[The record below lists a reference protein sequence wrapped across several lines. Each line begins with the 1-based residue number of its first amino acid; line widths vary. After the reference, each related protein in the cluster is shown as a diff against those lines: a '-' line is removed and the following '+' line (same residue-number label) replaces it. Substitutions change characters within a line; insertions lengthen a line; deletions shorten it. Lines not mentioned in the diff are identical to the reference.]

1 MKKFQWIEGLVAFVL
16 SSLPMEA
23 TAQFAY
29 GPVPENAMGLFTG
42 FKADQNGNFTPL
54 AGSPFGPGTGL
65 ASIAVNPVTN
75 LLYAYY
81 FDPPSRS
88 NPNRIQG
95 RVQPY
100 RIDSAGTPEPIG
112 HPLAYYPPP
121 ESPGLILISSGI
133 GLMSPSGNYLCMVN
147 TWTDEEG
154 FGARTN
160 LQFVRILKS
169 GSLTY
174 TPKDVYQFGN
184 GIQMM
189 TGHSSG
195 AFFFGE
201 DNGSVLGFRVE
212 SNFTLT
218 PISVSALPGPWSIG
232 FDRSGKYFYEFFSPG
247 TPYIGLGVFTVGPDG
262 SLTPIAGS
270 PFTDP
275 TGGFDVTNPL
285 FFHPN
290 GKYVYG
296 LGYPPQT
303 TVPGRIY
310 GYRIA
315 SNGQLVPL
323 PGSPYQLPGAQF
335 IAPELS
341 MAMDPGG
348 NFIMVSNPVN
358 NQNYANWVYLIQ
370 PDGTLIPGVNSPSST
385 IPPISCF
392 VGSSK

>member
-1 MKKFQWIEGLVAFVL
+1 MKKFLWILVAFVL

-29 GPVPENAMGLFTG
+29 GPAPENAMGLFAG
-42 FKADQNGNFTPL
+42 FEADQSGNFTPL
-54 AGSPFGPGTGL
+54 AGSPFGPDTGL
-65 ASIAVNPVTN
+65 TSMAVNPVTN
-75 LLYAYY
+75 LLYASY

-112 HPLAYYPPP
+112 HPLAYYPPS
-121 ESPGLILISSGI
+121 ELPGLILISSGI
-133 GLMSPSGNYLCMVN
+133 GLMSPSGTYLCMVN

-184 GIQMM
+184 GIQMIA
-189 TGHSSG
+189 GHPSG

-201 DNGSVLGFRVE
+201 DSGSVLGFRVE

-232 FDRSGKYFYEFFSPG
+232 FDRSGKYFYEFFNPG
-247 TPYIGLGVFTVGPDG
+247 TPYIGLGVFTVGSDG
-262 SLTPIAGS
+262 SLAPIAGS

-290 GKYVYG
+290 GKYVYA

-303 TVPGRIY
+303 GVPGRIY
-310 GYRIA
+310 GYSIA

-341 MAMDPGG
+341 MAMDPDG
-348 NFIMVSNPVN
+348 NFITVSNPVN
-358 NQNYANWVYLIQ
+358 NQTYANWVYLIE
-370 PDGTLIPGVNSPSST
+370 PDGTLKPGPNSPSST

-392 VGSSK
+392 VGSPK

>member
-1 MKKFQWIEGLVAFVL
+1 MKKFQWIEGLVALVL

-29 GPVPENAMGLFTG
+29 GPRPVNAMGLFAG
-42 FKADQNGNFTPL
+42 FKTDQSGNFTPL
-54 AGSPFGPGTGL
+54 AGSPFGPDTGL

-100 RIDSAGTPEPIG
+100 RINSAGTPEPIG

-121 ESPGLILISSGI
+121 ELPRLILIASGI
-133 GLMSPSGNYLCMVN
+133 GLMSP
-147 TWTDEEG
+147 
-154 FGARTN
+154 
-160 LQFVRILKS
+160 
-169 GSLTY
+169 
-174 TPKDVYQFGN
+174 
-184 GIQMM
+184 
-189 TGHSSG
+189 SG

-218 PISVSALPGPWSIG
+218 PISVASLPGPWSIG
-232 FDRSGKYFYEFFSPG
+232 FDPSGKYFYEFFSTG
-247 TPYIGLGVFTVGPDG
+247 RPYIGLAVFAVGPDG
-262 SLTPIAGS
+262 LLTPIPGS

-275 TGGFDVTNPL
+275 TGGFDITNSL

-290 GKYVYG
+290 GKYVYA

-303 TVPGRIY
+303 GVPGRIY
-310 GYRIA
+310 AYSIA

-335 IAPELS
+335 IAPELA

-348 NFIMVSNPVN
+348 NFITVSNPVD
-358 NQNYANWVYLIQ
+358 NQTYANWVYLIQ
-370 PDGTLIPGVNSPSST
+370 PDGTLKPGANSPSST
-385 IPPISCF
+385 IPPIYCF
-392 VGSSK
+392 VGQ

>member
-1 MKKFQWIEGLVAFVL
+1 MKKFQWIEGLVALVL
-16 SSLPMEA
+16 SSLPIEA

-29 GPVPENAMGLFTG
+29 GPAPVNAMESISG
-42 FKADQNGNFTPL
+42 FQTDSGGNFTPL
-54 AGSPFGPGTGL
+54 AGSPFGPSEL
-65 ASIAVNPVTN
+65 SSISVNPVTSF
-75 LLYAYY
+75 LYAYY
-81 FDPPSRS
+81 FVPPSHD
-88 NPNRIQG
+88 NPNRIQS

-112 HPLAYYPPP
+112 HPLTYYPPP
-121 ESPGLILISSGI
+121 EFPGLILISSGI
-133 GLMSPSGNYLCMVN
+133 GLMSPSGNYLCIVN
-147 TWTDEEG
+147 TWTDDEG
-154 FGARTN
+154 FGATTN
-160 LQFVRILKS
+160 LTFVRIVKS

-174 TPKDVYQFGN
+174 TPKDVYQFGF

-189 TGHSSG
+189 TAHPSG

-218 PISVSALPGPWSIG
+218 PIPGPTLPGPWSIG

-262 SLTPIAGS
+262 SLTPIPGS

-275 TGGFDVTNPL
+275 TGGFDVTTPL

-290 GKYVYG
+290 GKYVYA
-296 LGYPPQT
+296 LGYSRHT
-303 TVPGRIY
+303 GDLAAIY
-310 GYRIA
+310 AYGIA
-315 SNGQLVPL
+315 SNGQLAPL

-335 IAPELS
+335 VAQELA

-348 NFIMVSNPVN
+348 NFITVSNPVN
-358 NQNYANWVYLIQ
+358 NQTYANWVYLIQ
-370 PDGTLIPGVNSPSST
+370 PDGTLKPRANSPSST

-392 VGSSK
+392 VSQ